1 MHKINIVK
9 LFFLTFI
16 LSLFVACASTSTETV
31 PQWILS
37 PSTVYSDSEYLS
49 AVGYGSDRQ
58 SAENAAIAAITK
70 IIKQNVQTETTS
82 NESFSTLDGNWNID
96 KGISSTTKTYSDVE
110 ISGVYIQ
117 DVYPV
122 KKGKT
127 VEYYALALVNR
138 KETGTMYKSKIQEL
152 SAVINQQITEGYKKM
167 GTFDSYSLLK
177 NATELAIECDYYL
190 DILGVINP
198 DFYKVSQPDYG
209 NAENCAELARRSL
222 AKVVIGFDVKGDIDG
237 RVSSAFA
244 KIFTNYGIKLADSTD
259 EEATYIFQADVS
271 FSPMT
276 MSGESKN
283 KFIRFVLNSNLIE
296 VASQKN
302 ILAFA
307 LSGREA
313 HLSEEEA
320 TQRAV
325 RTLEQEI
332 KSNFQAK
339 FDSLF

>member
-82 NESFSTLDGNWNID
+82 NESFSTLDGDWSVD

-122 KKGKT
+122 KK
-127 VEYYALALVNR
+127 
-138 KETGTMYKSKIQEL
+138 
-152 SAVINQQITEGYKKM
+152 
-167 GTFDSYSLLK
+167 
-177 NATELAIECDYYL
+177 
-190 DILGVINP
+190 
-198 DFYKVSQPDYG
+198 
-209 NAENCAELARRSL
+209 
-222 AKVVIGFDVKGDIDG
+222 
-237 RVSSAFA
+237 
-244 KIFTNYGIKLADSTD
+244 
-259 EEATYIFQADVS
+259 
-271 FSPMT
+271 
-276 MSGESKN
+276 
-283 KFIRFVLNSNLIE
+283 
-296 VASQKN
+296 
-302 ILAFA
+302 
-307 LSGREA
+307 
-313 HLSEEEA
+313 
-320 TQRAV
+320 
-325 RTLEQEI
+325 
-332 KSNFQAK
+332 
-339 FDSLF
+339 